1 MITISNTYK
10 LKWQLS
16 FAPEYQFTECGK
28 CVNMKRGKEVRRILI
43 GYSVGYC
50 IKGKFYTLA
59 KLRTSLQKI
68 EINTCP
74 F

>member
-1 MITISNTYK
+1 MITISNTYN

-16 FAPEYQFTECGK
+16 FAPEYKFTPCGK
-28 CVNMKRGKEVRRILI
+28 CINMKRGKEIKRVLV

-50 IKGKFYTLA
+50 IKGKFYTLN
-59 KLRTSLQKI
+59 KLRGELQKI
-68 EINTCP
+68 TEIYCP